1 MKKITLNEIGLIV
14 SLLFALVT
22 GILFAVLIGRWQN
35 NFRKELRY
43 LRIEIERTEGRE
55 REYWIQKK
63 RRLWLSL
70 LPFVRY

>member
-1 MKKITLNEIGLIV
+1 MLDIALI
-14 SLLFALVT
+14 LFFVFI